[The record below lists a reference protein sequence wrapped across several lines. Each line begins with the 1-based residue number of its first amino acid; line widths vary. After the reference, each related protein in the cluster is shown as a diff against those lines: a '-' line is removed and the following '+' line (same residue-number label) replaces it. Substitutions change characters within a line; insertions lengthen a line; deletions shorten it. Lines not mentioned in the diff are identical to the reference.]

1 MQRRSSSSVRVYYPR
16 HDRGQVVEAIAGG
29 LAKLK
34 QALPVKLLVL
44 FGSYARGNYTVSSD
58 IDLLVVYQ
66 GPRREEAYVLVR
78 KALGIPGLEP
88 HVYSQEE
95 YAHSKEM
102 LEAMTAKGMVLYQ
115 EGGGGKRPIVVTA
128 KRIVGA

>member
-16 HDRGQVVEAIAGG
+16 YDRAKLVEAVASG

-34 QALPVKLLVL
+34 RALPVKLLVL

-66 GPRREEAYVLVR
+66 GPRREEAYSLVR

-88 HVYSQEE
+88 HVYSQEK
-95 YAHSKEM
+95 YAQSKEK
-102 LEAMTAKGMVLYQ
+102 LDAMTAGGLVLYQ
-115 EGGGGKRPIVVTA
+115 EANEGP
-128 KRIVGA
+128 